1 MNVISSISYDQ
12 SEIINNIL
20 LLHTNNHVIDCDPT
34 YSKGNFYKNGKIK
47 EPKYK
52 FDINPQTE
60 DIIKADARSLPLD
73 DNSVNCIMFDP
84 PFLATT
90 GKSITAND
98 NNNFINK
105 RFGVFPNEK
114 ELHQFYI
121 DSMKEFYRILKDDG
135 ILIFKCQD
143 KISSSK
149 QYLSHVFIIN
159 EAIKIGYYPKDMFI
173 LLAKTRI
180 VADWQVKNQKNA
192 RKFHSYFLVFQKHQ
206 FYFLFLPFLYLPIV
220 PFQYFAK
227 NLPFLAL
234 KKALSIYFS
243 Y

>member
-1 MNVISSISYDQ
+1 MSLISSISYDQ
-12 SEIINNIL
+12 IEIIENIL
-20 LLHTNNHVIDCDPT
+20 KLHTKDNTIDCDPT

-60 DIIKADARSLPLD
+60 DTIKADARNLPLD

-192 RKFHSYFLVFQKHQ
+192 RKFHSYFLVFQKC
-206 FYFLFLPFLYLPIV
+206 
-220 PFQYFAK
+220 
-227 NLPFLAL
+227 N
-234 KKALSIYFS
+234 KKIEYI
-243 Y
+243 

>member
-1 MNVISSISYDQ
+1 MSLISSISYDQ
-12 SEIINNIL
+12 IEIIENIL
-20 LLHTNNHVIDCDPT
+20 KLHTKDNTIDCDPT

-60 DIIKADARSLPLD
+60 DTIKADARNLPLD

-90 GKSITAND
+90 GKSIKAND

-121 DSMKEFYRILKDDG
+121 DSMREFYRILKDDG

-192 RKFHSYFLVFQKHQ
+192 RKFHSYFLVFQKC
-206 FYFLFLPFLYLPIV
+206 
-220 PFQYFAK
+220 
-227 NLPFLAL
+227 N
-234 KKALSIYFS
+234 KKIEYI
-243 Y
+243 